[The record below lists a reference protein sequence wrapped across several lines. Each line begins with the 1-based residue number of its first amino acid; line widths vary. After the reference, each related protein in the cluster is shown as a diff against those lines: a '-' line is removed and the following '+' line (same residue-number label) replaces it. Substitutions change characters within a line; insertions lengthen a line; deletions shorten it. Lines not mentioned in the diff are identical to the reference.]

1 MYMTDEQTFLDF
13 STVRDELIA
22 AQERRGVL
30 TYEQKAALQH
40 AEWAAS
46 EMRNG
51 FKTNP
56 EVFSALTVALLE
68 LEVLTKYPDLAA
80 KIAELIPKYP
90 DDVRTILASKRIQI
104 NDGDID
110 TILELVRQHVGFE

>member
-1 MYMTDEQTFLDF
+1 MSDEQKFLDF
-13 STVRDELIA
+13 STVRDELLA
-22 AQERRGVL
+22 AQERRGQL

-46 EMRNG
+46 EHRNG
-51 FKTNP
+51 FTTDP
-56 EVFSALTVALLE
+56 EVFETLTAALIE

-80 KIAELIPKYP
+80 KISEIIPVYP

-104 NDGDID
+104 NDDD
-110 TILELVRQHVGFE
+110 VNTILELVRQHVGFE

>member
-1 MYMTDEQTFLDF
+1 MTDEQTFLDF

>member
-1 MYMTDEQTFLDF
+1 MTDEQKFLDF

-51 FKTNP
+51 FKTKSD
-56 EVFSALTVALLE
+56 VFSSLTSALLE
-68 LEVLTKYPDLAA
+68 VEALTKYPDLAA

-104 NDGDID
+104 NDGDIG